1 MRLQNKVAF
10 ITGAG
15 SGIGRAAAKLF
26 AREGARVVVVDVD
39 TTSGNETVK
48 QIAEQGGQGIFFQC
62 DVSKSSEIKKVIDHT
77 VDHYGRLDVIYNNAG
92 IAPAGNVVDTSE
104 EIWDSVM
111 SVNLKGPFL
120 GCKYAIPHM
129 VKRGGG
135 SIINTASVNG
145 LFALPNETAYDASKA
160 AVILLTK
167 AIALDFGSKNI
178 RANCICPGITETP
191 LFYKVAN
198 LSGDVKKYIAESAKM
213 NYAFQRLIKPEEVAN
228 VALFLASDES
238 SGVTGAAYTVDGGYT
253 AI

>member
-1 MRLQNKVAF
+1 MRLQNKVAL

-15 SGIGRAAAKLF
+15 SGIGRATARLF
-26 AREGARVVVVDVD
+26 AREGASVVVVDSD
-39 TTSGNETVK
+39 STSGNDTVK
-48 QIAEQGGQGIFFQC
+48 QINENCGRGRFYRC
-62 DVSKSSEIKKVIDHT
+62 DVSKSSEIKHVIDET
-77 VDHYGRLDVIYNNAG
+77 VSQYGRLDILHNNAG
-92 IAPAGNVVDTSE
+92 IAPAGNVVDTPE
-104 EIWDSVM
+104 EVWDNVM
-111 SVNLKGPFL
+111 NVNLKGPFL

-129 VKRGGG
+129 IEQGGG

-167 AIALDFGSKNI
+167 AVALDFGAKNI

-198 LSGDVKKYIAESAKM
+198 LSEDVQKYVTENAKM

-238 SGVTGAAYTVDGGYT
+238 SGVTGAVYTVDGGYT